1 MDCRWRGVKL
11 ETTNNTL
18 IIVVILALLI
28 VFGVGAMIWA
38 RRQRSQRLQ
47 DRFGPEYDHMI
58 DVVKDETQA
67 ERELEQ
73 RIARVEALDIR
84 SLSAEEMNRYALRW
98 QETQS
103 QFVDEPLQAV
113 QSADRLIEEVMEQK
127 GYPMQDFEQRAA
139 DISVDYP
146 ELVKDYRGM
155 HSIAIKPSKDV
166 TTEDMR
172 QAMVHG
178 RALFER
184 LMKHE
189 SNKDNSDRK
198 EKI

>member
-1 MDCRWRGVKL
+1 VNL
-11 ETTNNTL
+11 ETTSNTL
-18 IIVVILALLI
+18 IILVVVVLLI
-28 VFGVGAMIWA
+28 VLGIGAMVWA

-47 DRFGPEYDHMI
+47 ERFGPEYDHMI

-67 ERELEQ
+67 ERELEE

-84 SLSAEEMNRYALRW
+84 PLSAEEINRYALQW
-98 QETQS
+98 QETQRE
-103 QFVDEPLQAV
+103 FVDEPLKSLQK
-113 QSADRLIEEVMEQK
+113 ADHLIQEVMKAK
-127 GYPMQDFEQRAA
+127 GYPVRDFEQRAA

-146 ELVKDYRGM
+146 ELVTDYRGM
-155 HSIAIKPSKDV
+155 HRIAVKQAKDV
-166 TTEDMR
+166 NTEDMR

-178 RALFER
+178 RALFES

-189 SNKDNSDRK
+189 PKEDDSDRK

>member
-1 MDCRWRGVKL
+1 M

-47 DRFGPEYDHMI
+47 ERFGPEYDHMI

-103 QFVDEPLQAV
+103 QFVDEPLRAV